1 MRRALV
7 VPLLLAARLAHA
19 SSSYPAEIR
28 AHLALSYTPDC
39 TLCHSVPSG
48 GYGTVTTPF
57 GTSMRSRGLVAQNP
71 QSLDTA
77 LDALAAEKKDS
88 DGDGVPDID
97 ELRAGTDP
105 NVAGGGAVPPPTYG
119 CFDVSGQPGSPLAL
133 LPVALALLLVRL
145 RRV

>member
-7 VPLLLAARLAHA
+7 VATLLSGGLARA
-19 SSSYPAEIR
+19 SSNYPAEIR
-28 AHLALSYTPDC
+28 AHLGLNYTPDC

-57 GTSMRSRGLVAQNP
+57 GTSMRARGLVAQNI

-77 LDALAAEKKDS
+77 LDALAAEKTDS

-97 ELRAGTDP
+97 ELKTGTDP
-105 NVAGGGAVPPPTYG
+105 NTAGGVVPPPTYG

-133 LPVALALLLVRL
+133 VPVALALVVLRL